1 MKIQNVFANYS
12 SQNKINFSQ
21 NINSETNKNTI
32 KQNQYPTQSNLLNYK
47 YYQNKLNF
55 LSFEGDNRNTR
66 RVPDIDYFEYKSLS
80 SNMKQILRKK
90 CIEFNKDVNINELK
104 NEKKAYLPLMD
115 DRIMEEFLK
124 VCDLYRGLKDE
135 PILCLGRSPKWFLNT
150 ALWMKDGI
158 DDYKFVAF
166 SKNWYRYDRN
176 EGLIRMDRYAP
187 TPEEKRAYKRYLKGI
202 QADPQHIVNV
212 HKKTGKKI
220 VITDYIDTGKGASSF
235 LDIMSEIAEE
245 DGILEDFAKSIRIF
259 GIGCLDY
266 IEKRYYD
273 DEEISIP
280 SVQLPEKLMPYKKE
294 IKQEFHNMPLDLFE
308 QMLINENTNECRSSF
323 YPHEAWTVYKPNRYK
338 TGMITS
344 KKIEELKGKSP
355 KSVGNFT
362 PAMRDYRNLLN
373 FRILDYLAKHNR
385 LRENLNSRQWD

>member
-66 RVPDIDYFEYKSLS
+66 KVPDIDYFEYKSLS

-90 CIEFNKDVNINELK
+90 CIEFNKDVKINELK

-323 YPHEAWTVYKPNRYK
+323 YPHEAWTVYKPNKYK
-338 TGMITS
+338 TGMITN

-373 FRILDYLAKHNR
+373 FRILDYLSQHNR

>member
-80 SNMKQILRKK
+80 PTMKQILRKK
-90 CIEFNKDVNINELK
+90 CIEFNKDVNLDELK

>member
-90 CIEFNKDVNINELK
+90 CIEFNKDVNLDELK

-323 YPHEAWTVYKPNRYK
+323 YPHEAWTVYKPNKYK
-338 TGMITS
+338 TGMITN

-373 FRILDYLAKHNR
+373 FRILDYLSQHNR

>member
-55 LSFEGDNRNTR
+55 LSFEGDNRNSR

-90 CIEFNKDVNINELK
+90 CIEFNKDVKVNELK

-115 DRIMEEFLK
+115 DRIMEEFLN
-124 VCDLYRGLKDE
+124 VCNLYRGLKDE

-202 QADPQHIVNV
+202 QADPQHIVDV

-338 TGMITS
+338 TGMITN

-373 FRILDYLAKHNR
+373 FRILDYLSQHNR

>member
-55 LSFEGDNRNTR
+55 LSFEGDNRNSR

-90 CIEFNKDVNINELK
+90 CIEFNKDVKVNELK
-104 NEKKAYLPLMD
+104 NEKKAYIPLMD

-202 QADPQHIVNV
+202 QADPQHIVDV

-338 TGMITS
+338 TGMITN

-373 FRILDYLAKHNR
+373 FRILDYLAQHNR

>member
-90 CIEFNKDVNINELK
+90 CIEFNKDVKINELK

-323 YPHEAWTVYKPNRYK
+323 YPHEAWTVYKPNKYK
-338 TGMITS
+338 TGMITN

-373 FRILDYLAKHNR
+373 FRILDYLSQHNR

>member
-55 LSFEGDNRNTR
+55 LSFEGDNRNSR

-90 CIEFNKDVNINELK
+90 CIEFNKDVNLDELK

-323 YPHEAWTVYKPNRYK
+323 YPHEAWTVYKPNKYK
-338 TGMITS
+338 TGMITN

-373 FRILDYLAKHNR
+373 FRILDYLSQHNR

>member
-66 RVPDIDYFEYKSLS
+66 KVPDIDYFEYKSLS

-90 CIEFNKDVNINELK
+90 CIEFNKDVNLDELK

-323 YPHEAWTVYKPNRYK
+323 YPHEAWTVYKPNKYK
-338 TGMITS
+338 TGMITN

-373 FRILDYLAKHNR
+373 FRILDYLSQHNR

>member
-55 LSFEGDNRNTR
+55 LSFEGDNRNSR

-90 CIEFNKDVNINELK
+90 CIEFNKDVKVNELK

-323 YPHEAWTVYKPNRYK
+323 YPHEAWTVYKPNKYK
-338 TGMITS
+338 TGMITN

-373 FRILDYLAKHNR
+373 FRILDYLSQHNR

>member
-90 CIEFNKDVNINELK
+90 CIEFNKDVNLDELK

-176 EGLIRMDRYAP
+176 EGIIRMDRYAP

-323 YPHEAWTVYKPNRYK
+323 YPHEAWTVYKPNKYK
-338 TGMITS
+338 TGMITN

-373 FRILDYLAKHNR
+373 FRILDYLAQHNR

>member
-90 CIEFNKDVNINELK
+90 CIEFNKDVNLDELK

-202 QADPQHIVNV
+202 QADPQHIVDV

-323 YPHEAWTVYKPNRYK
+323 YPHEAWTVYKPNKYK
-338 TGMITS
+338 TGMITN

-373 FRILDYLAKHNR
+373 FRILDYLSQHNR

>member
-1 MKIQNVFANYS
+1 MKN
-12 SQNKINFSQ
+12 
-21 NINSETNKNTI
+21 
-32 KQNQYPTQSNLLNYK
+32 
-47 YYQNKLNF
+47 
-55 LSFEGDNRNTR
+55 
-66 RVPDIDYFEYKSLS
+66 
-80 SNMKQILRKK
+80 
-90 CIEFNKDVNINELK
+90 
-104 NEKKAYLPLMD
+104 
-115 DRIMEEFLK
+115 
-124 VCDLYRGLKDE
+124 
-135 PILCLGRSPKWFLNT
+135 
-150 ALWMKDGI
+150 GI
-158 DDYKFVAF
+158 DDYKFVTF

-187 TPEEKRAYKRYLKGI
+187 TPEEKRAYKRYLKSI
-202 QADPQHIVNV
+202 QADPQHIVDV